1 MYGDCHQQTLHW
13 KRRGGSAL
21 LGITPSFLNFC
32 NITLWLKP
40 IPAFGPGHKLSAV
53 PLTPPKG
60 QHSPQH
66 TAGTSWGSLSHT
78 GCQSRPSL
86 SHPPAGE
93 PQVSWGLADRFS
105 QLQPSTSAELRHITK
120 PGISSLTSILQHL
133 TSSKPAEQ
141 LCAGSVHVCMP
152 GCMQISFPK
161 APRPSLPS
169 VLWRCAT
176 PQMEKP
182 CGAILFY
189 FLALLVYDNIVST
202 LCNFPQMI
210 SMLFNVDSKAI

>member
-13 KRRGGSAL
+13 KRQGGSARYNTQFPEL
-21 LGITPSFLNFC
+21 FQYHPLTKARPSFWPR
-32 NITLWLKP
+32 T
-40 IPAFGPGHKLSAV
+40 LSAV

-78 GCQSRPSL
+78 GCQSRLSL
-86 SHPPAGE
+86 SRPPAGE
-93 PQVSWGLADRFS
+93 PQVSWGLADHFS

-141 LCAGSVHVCMP
+141 LCAGSVRVRMP

-161 APRPSLPS
+161 APRPSLLS

-189 FLALLVYDNIVST
+189 FLALLVYDNIIST